1 MFPRETSCATG
12 IPGRSRASPATLTVE
27 GPQVVK
33 VNYRDGVAKAL
44 NPALDETLP
53 PNPGA
58 PSPGAD
64 VRGVSPVAVQMWAG
78 CASVSMQMWK
88 G

>member
-1 MFPRETSCATG
+1 M
-12 IPGRSRASPATLTVE
+12 
-27 GPQVVK
+27 VK

-64 VRGVSPVAVQMWAG
+64 VRRVSRVAVQMWKG